1 MNESTDMRFI
11 AIDGVLRRKNTQ
23 LAKAIARKLNGR
35 EILEETAV
43 GAMVEVVSHD
53 PDDLVFKKQL
63 LRLID
68 RFKVQKQIVQTEIF
82 YDAVVSDYLLYCDR
96 IHAHLRLQP
105 DDLSLYETLLHQMER
120 ELAIPD
126 LVIYLQ
132 SSPEYLM
139 DTLRQNYSVPKGQR
153 SRPQLDEEFIHHLVD
168 EYNQFF
174 LHFRWSPLLIVNA
187 IQFDPDN
194 AQQVD
199 HLIDQMTRVSGIRYY
214 NPTP

>member
-1 MNESTDMRFI
+1 MSTADMRFI
-11 AIDGVLRRKNTQ
+11 AVDGVLRRKNTL
-23 LAKAIARKLNGR
+23 LAKAIARRLNGR

-43 GAMVEVVSHD
+43 GPMVEVYSHD
-53 PDDLVFKKQL
+53 PDDLAFKKQL

-96 IHAHLRLQP
+96 IHAHLRLNP
-105 DDLSLYETLLHQMER
+105 EDLSLYETLLHQMER

-132 SSPEYLM
+132 SSPDYLM
-139 DTLRQNYSVPKGQR
+139 DTLRDSYTVPKSQR
-153 SRPQLDEEFIHHLVD
+153 SRPVLDEAYIRSLVD

-187 IQFDPDN
+187 VQFDPEHP
-194 AQQVD
+194 QQVD
-199 HLIDQMTRVSGIRYY
+199 HLITQMSRVSGIRYY

>member
-1 MNESTDMRFI
+1 MSASELRFI
-11 AIDGVLRRKNTQ
+11 AVDGVLRRKNTL
-23 LAKAIARKLNGR
+23 LAKAVAQRLNGR
-35 EILEETAV
+35 EVLEETAV
-43 GAMVEVVSHD
+43 GPMLEVYSRD
-53 PDDLVFKKQL
+53 PDDLAFKKQL

-96 IHAHLRLQP
+96 IHANLRLKP
-105 DDLSLYETLLHQMER
+105 EDLSLYETLLNQMER

-132 SSPEYLM
+132 SSPDHLM
-139 DTLRQNYSVPKGQR
+139 DTLRDNYAVPKGQR
-153 SRPQLDEEFIHHLVD
+153 SRPELDEAYIRNLVD

-187 IQFDPDN
+187 IQFDPEN
-194 AQQVD
+194 PHQVD
-199 HLIDQMTRVSGIRYY
+199 HLIAQMSRVSGIRYY

>member
-1 MNESTDMRFI
+1 MSASELRFI
-11 AIDGVLRRKNTQ
+11 AVDGVLRRKNTL
-23 LAKAIARKLNGR
+23 LAKAVARRLNGR
-35 EILEETAV
+35 EVLEETAV
-43 GAMVEVVSHD
+43 GPMIEVYSHD
-53 PDDLVFKKQL
+53 PDDLAFKKQL

-96 IHAHLRLQP
+96 IHAHLRLKP
-105 DDLSLYETLLHQMER
+105 EDLSLYETLLNQMER

-132 SSPEYLM
+132 SSPDYLM
-139 DTLRQNYSVPKGQR
+139 DTLRDNYAVPKGQR
-153 SRPQLDEEFIHHLVD
+153 SRPELDEAYIRSLVD

-187 IQFDPDN
+187 VQFDPEN
-194 AQQVD
+194 PHQVD
-199 HLIDQMTRVSGIRYY
+199 HLIAQMSRVSGIRYY